1 MIAIYLAVFNLVL
14 VLGLVVFRP
23 MGETIIQ
30 NVMRRF
36 ENYVGVW
43 FLLGLFEMVCAVCW
57 FLWFVPRPGFT
68 S

>member
-36 ENYVGVW
+36 EYYVGTW
-43 FLLGLFEMVCAVCW
+43 FLLGMFELLCTVCW
-57 FLWFVPRPGFT
+57 YLWFVPRPGFT